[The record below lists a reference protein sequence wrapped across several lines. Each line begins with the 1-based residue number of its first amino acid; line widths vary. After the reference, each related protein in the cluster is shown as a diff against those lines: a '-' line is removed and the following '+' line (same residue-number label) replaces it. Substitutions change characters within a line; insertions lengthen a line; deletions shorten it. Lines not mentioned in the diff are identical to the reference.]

1 MVFTLWVTSL
11 KILVVIREYI
21 HYSLFHLCEN
31 HPQQHCLGKGKAPDP
46 VPGKIRSS
54 RVCNP
59 KQIQRLLTTS
69 LQSQPL
75 AVARLLKVR
84 QRKPT
89 PP

>member
-11 KILVVIREYI
+11 KILVAIREYI

-46 VPGKIRSS
+46 VPKKVRHS

-59 KQIQRLLTTS
+59 QQIQRLLTDS

-75 AVARLLKVR
+75 AVARLLKVS
-84 QRKPT
+84 QKKPT